1 MGKYDPLQTFLMR
14 QQTDLVPVKFTDLEA
29 VLGFELPASKQYPAW
44 WSNNPSNNPM
54 TKIWLKAGYAT
65 EQVDT
70 AAERLV
76 FRRTAARREAAA
88 IPRSGSFPG
97 YGAMKGTVRA
107 VGDLDLTDPA
117 DPAWSGVFE

>member
-14 QQTDLVPVKFTDLEA
+14 QQTDLIPVKFADLEA

-54 TKIWLKAGYAT
+54 TKIWLRAGYAT
-65 EQVDT
+65 EQVDI

-76 FRRTAARREAAA
+76 FRRTAARRDGAPT
-88 IPRSGSFPG
+88 PRLGAFPG
-97 YGAMKGTVRA
+97 YGAMKGTVRVA
-107 VGDLDLTDPA
+107 RDLDLTEPA
-117 DPAWSGVFE
+117 DPAWGGVFE